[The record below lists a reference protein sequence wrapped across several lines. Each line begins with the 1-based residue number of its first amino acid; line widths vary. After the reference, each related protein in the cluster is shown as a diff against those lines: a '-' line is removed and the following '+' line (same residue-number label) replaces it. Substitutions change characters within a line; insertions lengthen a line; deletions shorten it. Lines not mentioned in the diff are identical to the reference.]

1 MQVSP
6 RFTTPCD
13 LGNDATFLAS
23 WASFRRM
30 LISLF
35 QGVLRR
41 VRQAW
46 LQVRGVRCHGRCW
59 LQSIEI
65 PRNHAD
71 IELHEGVALDRGV
84 ILLSTGTA
92 TSSPRIL
99 IGGGTYMNR
108 HTMIDASERI
118 QIGAHCMIGPFCY
131 ITDHDHGTKLGQP
144 IAQQPLV
151 GSAVVIEEGCW
162 IGAHVT
168 ILKGVRIGAGA
179 IVGAGAVVTRA
190 VASNSIVA
198 GVPAR
203 QIGVRS

>member
-1 MQVSP
+1 
-6 RFTTPCD
+6 
-13 LGNDATFLAS
+13 
-23 WASFRRM
+23 M

-35 QGVLRR
+35 QGALRR
-41 VRQAW
+41 VRQVW
-46 LQVRGVRCHGRCW
+46 LQCRGVRCHGRCW

-71 IELHEGVALDRGV
+71 IELQAGVALDRGV
-84 ILLSTGTA
+84 ILLSTGTY
-92 TSSPRIL
+92 TSSPRIS
-99 IGGGTYMNR
+99 IGSGTYVNR

-144 IAQQPLV
+144 VAEQPLV
-151 GSAVVIEEGCW
+151 GAPVVIEDGCW
-162 IGAHVT
+162 IGANVT
-168 ILKGVRIGAGA
+168 ILKGVCIGAGA
-179 IVGAGAVVTRA
+179 IVGAGAVVTRD
-190 VASNSIVA
+190 VASNAIVA